1 VRLLW
6 IATKSPWPPRDGGR
20 LLLLETLR
28 ALAGSGVSL
37 TLVAPSPGSGDAGAA
52 RAALAGICAV
62 RWVDAAPRPRAL
74 AWLRSAVLGE
84 AYSLARHSLA
94 AVGAAVADEL
104 ARGAF
109 DGVVA
114 EQLQAFAQSAPAVA
128 RGVPRFL
135 RAQNVEWDL
144 WRQLGDRSSGLTGLA
159 LRREARRLAAAERA
173 AVGAASATFAV
184 APLDAARLAE
194 LSPGARVDY
203 LPPPFPARL
212 PAASRPL
219 PGEPAVVLFGSPG
232 WEPNRRATERFLAE
246 AWPRLRDRRPGARL
260 HLFGGRS
267 HAAGVIPHPAPPDS
281 AEAFAAGAVL
291 ALPLDVA
298 SGVRMRI
305 LEAWARGVPVVASV
319 AAASGLAAS
328 DGVELLIADRGEAVA
343 AAIDRLA
350 GDPALTTRLVDGG
363 RARLASD
370 HASER
375 FAERFRAL
383 VERA

>member
-1 VRLLW
+1 MRLLW
-6 IATKSPWPPRDGGR
+6 IATKSPWPPHDGGR
-20 LLLLETLR
+20 LLLLESLR
-28 ALAGSGVSL
+28 ALAGSGVAL
-37 TLVAPSPGSGDAGAA
+37 RLVAPTPDSGAA
-52 RAALAGICAV
+52 DAARTALAATCAV
-62 RWVDAAPRPRAL
+62 RWVEVAPRPRVL

-84 AYSLARHSLA
+84 AYSLARHTRA
-94 AVGAAVADEL
+94 AIGAAVAGEL
-104 ARGAF
+104 ARETF

-114 EQLQAFAQSAPAVA
+114 EQLQAFAQSAPAAA
-128 RGVPRFL
+128 RGVPRYL

-144 WRQLGDRSSGLTGLA
+144 WRQLGERRAGLTGLV

-173 AVGAASATFAV
+173 AVAAASATIAV

-194 LSPGARVDY
+194 LSPGAHVEC

-212 PAASRPL
+212 PAASVPL
-219 PGEPAVVLFGSPG
+219 PGAPAVVLFGSPG

-260 HLFGGRS
+260 HLFGARS
-267 HAAGVIPHPAPPDS
+267 DAAGVVSHPAPQDS
-281 AEAFAAGAVL
+281 AAAFAAGAVL

-328 DGVELLIADRGEAVA
+328 DGVELLIADRGEALA

-350 GDPALTTRLVDGG
+350 GDPALAARLVDGG

-370 HASER
+370 HAPER
-375 FAERFRAL
+375 FAERFRAV